1 MICIVT
7 VSSAKPFKKGILHN
21 KMLVCYLVAMMLFGY
36 YLILVP
42 DNGLD
47 VYFQLKIINDQGFRF
62 MIILVA
68 VANFLS
74 SIYLE
79 KEILPILY
87 DKFGIITE

>member
-1 MICIVT
+1 
-7 VSSAKPFKKGILHN
+7 
-21 KMLVCYLVAMMLFGY
+21 MLVCYLVAMMLFGY

-47 VYFQLKIINDQGFRF
+47 GYFQLKIINDQGFRF